1 MNYKSYF
8 FIKNKNKNQ
17 VLDFLLSMDKN
28 IFQKTI
34 LEMKNVE
41 KYGIDTKNCS
51 IKKFQNGIWKIR
63 TKDHSNNVRLFFYI
77 IDSKIY
83 YLYGFMKKT
92 QKNPEGKKVTINN
105 LKIDLSETLKLRNNE
120 SYFQEINLDNLL
132 KLKK

>member
-1 MNYKSYF
+1 
-8 FIKNKNKNQ
+8 
-17 VLDFLLSMDKN
+17 MDKN

-34 LEMKNVE
+34 IEMKNVE
-41 KYGIDTKNCS
+41 QYGIDTKKCS

-77 IDSKIY
+77 IDSNIY

-105 LKIDLSETLKLRNNE
+105 LKIDLLETLKLKNNE
-120 SYFQEINLDNLL
+120 VYFQEINLNELSE
-132 KLKK
+132 LKK